1 MENLELFEGVAR
13 WLAGLV
19 ETPSYDV
26 NIWFVLL
33 VLVVWSGWCAGGCSV
48 QSSLPE
54 IKERLET

>member
-33 VLVVWSGWCAGGCSV
+33 VLVVGLVCWWVLGAI
-48 QSSLPE
+48 QSP
-54 IKERLET
+54 RD